1 MNGRRSSSG
10 SSACLVQVARA
21 ALFTLLAPI
30 LATCNSPR
38 SESAPP
44 PLRSFLALERDFQGF
59 RGWTAIDLPERGPQ
73 GITHVAGKRRE
84 YVNRRPPPGLSAFPV
99 GTILV
104 KELLSDAPEGHQ
116 IFAMVK
122 RGGSSTSVGAPGWEW
137 FELRERDDK
146 SVGIVWRG
154 LSAPDGESYGGDPL
168 GTCSNCHQMAKKN
181 DFVRAT
187 ALALAAP

>member
-1 MNGRRSSSG
+1 VSPHRS
-10 SSACLVQVARA
+10 ARAAPLARA
-21 ALFTLLAPI
+21 ALFALLAPV
-30 LATCNSPR
+30 LATCNSAR

-84 YVNRRPPPGLSAFPV
+84 YVNRRPPSGLSAFPV

-122 RGGSSTSVGAPGWEW
+122 RGGSYNAVGAPGWEW

-187 ALALAAP
+187 SLALAP